1 MSAREIGSAQLLQV
15 RIGVSRHWHFSWVSR
30 TGGRPAK
37 THWSPHASID
47 NGTG

>member
-1 MSAREIGSAQLLQV
+1 MSAREIVSVQVLQV
-15 RIGVSRHWHFSWVSR
+15 RIGVSRRRHVLWVSR
-30 TGGRPAK
+30 TGGRLAK